1 VIRDALLINLIIFI
15 KSLILIFF
23 FFLFFQPKIVPKD
36 VTNVVDKSNEKR
48 NYKEEEEEEELS
60 KKEDEI
66 SIVDRLDEI
75 EIHEKIC
82 QNILDGIIDVIELM
96 DESVSRIENNQLNS
110 KKRENSVTSE
120 EFREVISKLDEN
132 IEENDEEG
140 KCGNIIQLC
149 VYHLKQLVHNF
160 IHLIIFDEKI
170 ANEDEYFKSL
180 FHLNSILRRPSS
192 SSMIIN
198 DDNYSTR
205 EDVVKFKQNSF
216 EYLSS
221 FKQLNKFLIK
231 LFLFPR
237 AYANNQQLNLILAT
251 NDLNQNYHQFED
263 WLKDLF
269 IISCLN
275 QSDNE
280 NIFEFQSITINTL
293 LEFFFISESFYSS
306 LSEFNS
312 SNSSVKLLVTTVFT
326 HKQLNLIYN
335 ESSIGEIIGSKLWS
349 YLSHKPNNSNTDT
362 FKYHKRAA
370 TLFCLLHELLPNN
383 LCEDIISKSLN
394 GDETMQLDTIRRF
407 IHLWHWSKELQN
419 NTTQQQ
425 NRKIVKTFERCVFML
440 IDLIDK
446 STSPV
451 NKLIQEWL
459 NKSINDGDL
468 CRILDILIISLL
480 HPNTTRL
487 SIQFYNKLANDSSKV
502 LNSDQ
507 KLKISSSTSDD
518 YESKVYAISNEKG
531 NVVYHVNNEISD
543 RLKKGGEQSQTESK
557 IKRNNLELSIDKISL
572 RVNPFSPANI
582 EYNTDEEEESSAGQL
597 LNVRRAISENNFIEK
612 YRAMK
617 LEQKLGNEN
626 ELFDVID
633 ENYAYMLL
641 YSQSYDNIRV
651 LFVLKSFDKILKQ
664 CKKEF
669 ILALCKTKIFDNE
682 IQTFYN
688 TKLLDLFIRHLKSIY
703 GHNFYSNSNSEFLQ
717 QISRNLNLKNLTYL
731 EIILFILMF
740 YIRSFSIQ
748 TKDSSSNQQKGEE
761 DMCGNKNVQIYCIQI
776 LSKLIQ
782 ELINISQNINSNIL
796 QFDDLTQFSQ
806 YIQEML
812 DKCKIQKTLLH
823 CLFSTTSSTNTKKEK
838 TLTRL
843 IIEEN
848 LKNINQQ
855 TQYAFICELINCI
868 QNLINLEYVLSAT
881 GGASLNTSGVV
892 GSKSSTP
899 QKISQQKFE
908 NDDYLITKSNASEM
922 KFFIQSSQTS
932 TQTSRYIQHLPI
944 ISQSMFIS
952 SVLYYLRHLSLFEFH
967 LPILNLIRISL
978 PFTGTALKSWS
989 SFIIE
994 QLSSNL
1000 MQIVNLYE
1008 IKSSNDGGG
1017 LNKQKHLLSNIN
1029 IPDFFV
1035 LIVKQLSCLLHFSLL
1050 ITNFV
1055 HLNIDNST
1063 AATTPTTSTAAAS
1076 DTIHESFQNDA
1087 NILIKSHKQSIIDMD
1102 GYQLQAKDSL
1112 TNHLPSILS
1121 RMTHIWKA
1129 MNQSEAFGNDH
1140 SAWFL
1145 GNPKAIKK
1153 HISEMLS
1160 PIAANHGVS
1169 FTIAIGTV
1177 WGEKKKKSKLNKGQF
1192 ELDHKV
1198 LIEVIKSLKSSFSI
1212 SFILQNITEII
1223 RNSNTILK
1231 EKV

>member
-1 VIRDALLINLIIFI
+1 MI
-15 KSLILIFF
+15 SSS
-23 FFLFFQPKIVPKD
+23 KIGGICG
-36 VTNVVDKSNEKR
+36 
-48 NYKEEEEEEELS
+48 EEDD
-60 KKEDEI
+60 DEI
-66 SIVDRLDEI
+66 SIVNKLNEN
-75 EIHEKIC
+75 EIHEQIC
-82 QNILDGIIDVIELM
+82 QNILDNIIDIIEIV
-96 DESVSRIENNQLNS
+96 DDSVARIENNEDGNFTSFVNQYKKQS
-110 KKRENSVTSE
+110 KRQNSVTSE

-132 IEENDEEG
+132 IEENDEGEEEG
-140 KCGNIIQLC
+140 KCRNIIQTC
-149 VYHLKQLVHNF
+149 VYHLKQLLHNF
-160 IHLIIFDEKI
+160 IHSIIFEQTNTDY
-170 ANEDEYFKSL
+170 DYFTSL
-180 FHLNSILRRPSS
+180 FHSNSIIRRQPSS
-192 SSMIIN
+192 SSIPIIE
-198 DDNYSTR
+198 DSTSAAQDNSFL
-205 EDVVKFKQNSF
+205 KFKQNSF

-237 AYANNQQLNLILAT
+237 AYANNQQLTLIFAS

-269 IISCLN
+269 IISCCLSQN
-275 QSDNE
+275 DNE

-306 LSEFNS
+306 LTNTND
-312 SNSSVKLLVTTVFT
+312 NSSVKLLVTTVFT
-326 HKQLNLIYN
+326 HKQLSLIYN
-335 ESSIGEIIGSKLWS
+335 ESNIGEIIGSKLWS
-349 YLSHKPNNSNTDT
+349 YLSHKPNNSNIDT

-425 NRKIVKTFERCVFML
+425 QSRKIVKTFERCVFML

-487 SIQFYNKLANDSSKV
+487 SVQFYNKLNESGLEIKNSQQTKKV
-502 LNSDQ
+502 
-507 KLKISSSTSDD
+507 SSSSSDD

-543 RLKKGGEQSQTESK
+543 RLKNVAALDSSRLNHQSANNVSGKSSK
-557 IKRNNLELSIDKISL
+557 IKSSSSRLELPNL
-572 RVNPFSPANI
+572 RVNPFSPKN
-582 EYNTDEEEESSAGQL
+582 EHDSTDDEIDDDDDDDDGENKKTKSSSMK
-597 LNVRRAISENNFIEK
+597 NVRRVLSENNFIEK
-612 YRAMK
+612 YRALK
-617 LEQKLGNEN
+617 KKATIISDEESV
-626 ELFDVID
+626 FDLID

-664 CKKEF
+664 CKKEL
-669 ILALCKTKIFDNE
+669 IVALCKTKIFDNE

-717 QISRNLNLKNLTYL
+717 QISKSLNLKNLTYL
-731 EIILFILMF
+731 EMILFIIMF

-748 TKDSSSNQQKGEE
+748 NLSSSSSPSPDSKHHQTAEE
-761 DMCGNKNVQIYCIQI
+761 NVCGNKNVQIYCIQI

-796 QFDDLTQFSQ
+796 QFEDLTQFSK
-806 YIQEML
+806 YIYEML

-823 CLFSTTSSTNTKKEK
+823 CLFSTTSSNSKQEK
-838 TLTRL
+838 TLTRV

-881 GGASLNTSGVV
+881 GGGGGGG

-899 QKISQQKFE
+899 QKTQQ
-908 NDDYLITKSNASEM
+908 NDTDDYLITKSNSSEM
-922 KFFIQSSQTS
+922 KFYIQPSQTS
-932 TQTSRYIQHLPI
+932 TQTSRYIQYLPI

-967 LPILNLIRISL
+967 LPILNLIRNSL
-978 PFTGTALKSWS
+978 PFTGIALKSWS
-989 SFIIE
+989 AFIVE

-1008 IKSSNDGGG
+1008 IKSSS
-1017 LNKQKHLLSNIN
+1017 KQQQQISDQLSTTLTKQQQKQFNLLSNIN

-1050 ITNFV
+1050 ITNFI
-1055 HLNIDNST
+1055 HLNNSTVDNS
-1063 AATTPTTSTAAAS
+1063 TPTTSATGTGGVET
-1076 DTIHESFQNDA
+1076 TIHESFQNDA
-1087 NILIKSHKQSIIDMD
+1087 TILIKSHKQSIIDMD
-1102 GYQLQAKDSL
+1102 SYQAKDSL

-1121 RMTHIWKA
+1121 RMVHIWKV

-1145 GNPKAIKK
+1145 GNPKVFFFIKK
-1153 HISEMLS
+1153 I
-1160 PIAANHGVS
+1160 N
-1169 FTIAIGTV
+1169 
-1177 WGEKKKKSKLNKGQF
+1177 
-1192 ELDHKV
+1192 
-1198 LIEVIKSLKSSFSI
+1198 
-1212 SFILQNITEII
+1212 
-1223 RNSNTILK
+1223 
-1231 EKV
+1231 